1 MRIIIPEYNNRVM
14 QIAMKKAKGVDFVL
28 ADSLEDGLTMLRDHS
43 GDALI
48 AGIDITTRD
57 MVLGCKKILPKTQPY
72 FSSCFVMKKRQ
83 KTIIL
88 ADAGVCKNPNSEVL
102 EVIVLGSYYVA
113 KRILNIEPKV
123 AMLSFSTCGSGG
135 RDESITKINDAIA
148 AVKEKYPAIKID
160 GEMQLDVAI
169 DKKIAAKKNPGSK
182 VAGEANV
189 LICPD
194 LNSANILYKSMERF
208 GGFTAAGPILLGFDA
223 LVSDLSRG
231 STVKDVLLT
240 IETLKKLAK

>member
-1 MRIIIPEYNNRVM
+1 MRIIIPEHNNKVM
-14 QIAMKKAKGVDFVL
+14 QMAMKKCKGEEYVL
-28 ADSLEDGLTMLRDHS
+28 ADSLEDGLKMLRDGS

-57 MVLGCKKILPKTQPY
+57 MVLGCKKYLPKTEQY
-72 FSSCFVMKKRQ
+72 FSSCFVMKRHR
-83 KTIIL
+83 KTYIL
-88 ADAGVCKNPNSEVL
+88 ADAGVCKNPNEEMLQS
-102 EVIVLGSYYVA
+102 IILGAHRVA
-113 KRILNIEPKV
+113 KKILDVEPKI
-123 AMLSFSTCGSGG
+123 AMLSFSTHGSGG
-135 RDESITKINDAIA
+135 RDESITKINNVI
-148 AVKEKYPAIKID
+148 ETIRQNHPSIKID

-169 DKKIAAKKNPGSK
+169 DKKIAQKKIPDSK

-223 LVSDLSRG
+223 AVSDLSRG
-231 STVKDVLLT
+231 STVKDVALT
-240 IETLKKLAK
+240 IETLRKLAK